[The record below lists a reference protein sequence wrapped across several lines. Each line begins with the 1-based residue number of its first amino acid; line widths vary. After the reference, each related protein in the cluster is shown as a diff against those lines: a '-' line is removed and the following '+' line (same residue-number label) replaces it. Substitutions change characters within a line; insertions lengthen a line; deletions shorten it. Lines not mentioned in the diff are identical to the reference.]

1 MMIFGYII
9 LVLMIVYSA
18 MLLRFTMGWKRILKA
33 ENTAIPVSVTV
44 IVPARNEAA
53 NVQSCLHDLLHQDY
67 PQQFLNIVVVDDGS
81 EDETAAIAEELS
93 RSHSN
98 LQVLRLPNAGGKKQ
112 ALQQGIMFATTALIA
127 TVDAD
132 CRISPS
138 WISSM
143 IVCQQSANAA
153 MVLGPVVLTPAT
165 TLFERIQQLEFLAIM
180 GITGGAAS
188 LGYPIMA
195 NGANLLFSKKAF
207 LQSGGYSGSS
217 NPSGDDVFLML
228 KIKALG
234 SVVFAKNARA
244 VVSSKPLSSFSSFW
258 QQRKRWLS
266 KKGSYSDWNVKL
278 TALITY
284 FANFSGVLALLG
296 CAINLVFPL
305 GSTDFLLGAVL
316 LKTIVDYFFIRMV
329 SSELLPT
336 CGLWDIIPAQ
346 LFILIY
352 TTTLGILGNVSTY
365 EWKGRKITVDD

>member
-1 MMIFGYII
+1 MIIFGYIT
-9 LVLMIVYSA
+9 LVLIIVYSA
-18 MLLRFTMGWKRILKA
+18 MLFWFAMGWKRIPKA
-33 ENTAIPVSVTV
+33 ENIAIPVSLTV

-53 NVQSCLHDLLHQDY
+53 NIQSCLHDLLLQDY
-67 PQQFLNIVVVDDGS
+67 SQQFLNIVVVDDGS
-81 EDETAAIAEELS
+81 DDETADIAEEIS
-93 RSHSN
+93 RIHSN
-98 LQVLRLPNAGGKKQ
+98 LEVLRLPNAGGKKQ
-112 ALQQGIMFATTALIA
+112 ALQQGIMNATTEWIA

-138 WISSM
+138 WISSL
-143 IVCQQSANAA
+143 ITRQQSANAV
-153 MVLGPVVLTPAT
+153 MVLGPVVLTPAS

-188 LGYPIMA
+188 LGHPIMA
-195 NGANLLFSKKAF
+195 NGANLLFSKKVFIEA
-207 LQSGGYSGSS
+207 GGYSGTS

-234 SVVFAKNARA
+234 SVVFAKNERA
-244 VVSSKPLSSFSSFW
+244 VVNSKPLPNFSSFW

-266 KKGSYSDWNVKL
+266 KKGSYSDWSVKL

-284 FANFSGVLALLG
+284 FANFAGVLALLG
-296 CAINLVFPL
+296 CAINLAVPL
-305 GSTDFLLGAVL
+305 GSTDFLVGAVL

-329 SSELLPT
+329 STNLLPT
-336 CGLWDIIPAQ
+336 CGLWHIIPAQ

-352 TTTLGILGNVSTY
+352 TSTLGILGNVSTY

>member
-1 MMIFGYII
+1 
-9 LVLMIVYSA
+9 
-18 MLLRFTMGWKRILKA
+18 MLFWFAMGWKRIRKT

-53 NVQSCLHDLLHQDY
+53 NIQSCLHDLLHQDY

-81 EDETAAIAEELS
+81 EDETASIAEEIS
-93 RSHSN
+93 KIHSN

-112 ALQQGIMFATTALIA
+112 ALQQGIMNASTELIA

-138 WISSM
+138 WISS
-143 IVCQQSANAA
+143 IVARQQSANAV
-153 MVLGPVVLTPAT
+153 MVLGPVVLIPSS

-188 LGYPIMA
+188 LGNPIMA
-195 NGANLLFSKKAF
+195 NGANLLFSKNAF
-207 LQSGGYSGSS
+207 IEAGGYSGSI

-234 SVVFAKNARA
+234 SVVFANDAG
-244 VVSSKPLSSFSSFW
+244 VVVGTKPMSNFDSFW

-266 KKGSYSDWNVKL
+266 KKGSYSDWNVKS
-278 TALITY
+278 TAIITY
-284 FANFSGVLALLG
+284 LANVSGVLALLG
-296 CAINLVFPL
+296 CAVNVVFSL
-305 GSTDFLLGAVL
+305 GSTDFLVGAVL
-316 LKTIVDYFFIRMV
+316 LKTIVDYLFIRMV
-329 SSELLPT
+329 SSDLLPT
-336 CGLWDIIPAQ
+336 CGLWHIIPAQ

-352 TTTLGILGNVSTY
+352 TTSLGILGNVSTY

>member
-1 MMIFGYII
+1 MIIFGYIT
-9 LVLMIVYSA
+9 LVLIIVYSA
-18 MLLRFTMGWKRILKA
+18 MLFWFAMGWKRIRKP
-33 ENTAIPVSVTV
+33 ENTVVPVPITI

-53 NVQSCLHDLLHQDY
+53 NIQFCLHDLLQQDY

-81 EDETAAIAEELS
+81 DDETADIAEELS
-93 RSHSN
+93 RIHSN

-112 ALQQGIMFATTALIA
+112 ALQQGIMNASTELIA

-138 WISSM
+138 WISS
-143 IVCQQSANAA
+143 IVARQQSANAV
-153 MVLGPVVLTPAT
+153 MVLGPVVLIPSS

-188 LGYPIMA
+188 LGNPIMA

-207 LQSGGYSGSS
+207 IEAGGYSGSI

-234 SVVFAKNARA
+234 SVVFAKDARA
-244 VVSSKPLSSFSSFW
+244 VISSKPMPNFSSFW

-284 FANFSGVLALLG
+284 FANVAGVLALLG

-305 GSTDFLLGAVL
+305 GAIDFLLGAVL
-316 LKTIVDYFFIRMV
+316 AKTIVDYFFIRMV

-336 CGLWDIIPAQ
+336 CGLWQIIPAQ

>member
-1 MMIFGYII
+1 MIIFGYIT
-9 LVLMIVYSA
+9 LVLIIVYSA
-18 MLLRFTMGWKRILKA
+18 MLFWFAMGWKRIRKT

-53 NVQSCLHDLLHQDY
+53 NIQSCLHDLLHQDY

-81 EDETAAIAEELS
+81 EDETASIAEEIS
-93 RSHSN
+93 KIHSN

-112 ALQQGIMFATTALIA
+112 ALQQGIMNASTELIA

-138 WISSM
+138 WISS
-143 IVCQQSANAA
+143 IVARQQSANAV
-153 MVLGPVVLTPAT
+153 MVLGPVVLIPSS

-188 LGYPIMA
+188 LGNPIMA
-195 NGANLLFSKKAF
+195 NGANLLFSKNAF
-207 LQSGGYSGSS
+207 IEAGGYSGSI

-234 SVVFAKNARA
+234 SVVFANDAG
-244 VVSSKPLSSFSSFW
+244 VVVGTKPMSNFDSFW

-266 KKGSYSDWNVKL
+266 KKGSYSDWNVKS
-278 TALITY
+278 TAIITY
-284 FANFSGVLALLG
+284 LANVSGVLALLG
-296 CAINLVFPL
+296 CAVNVVFSL
-305 GSTDFLLGAVL
+305 GSTDFLVGAVL
-316 LKTIVDYFFIRMV
+316 LKTIVDYLFIRMV
-329 SSELLPT
+329 SSDLLPT
-336 CGLWDIIPAQ
+336 CGLWHIIPAQ

-352 TTTLGILGNVSTY
+352 TTSLGILGNVSTY

>member
-1 MMIFGYII
+1 MIIFGYIT
-9 LVLMIVYSA
+9 LVLIIVYSA
-18 MLLRFTMGWKRILKA
+18 MLFWFAMGWKRIRKT

-53 NVQSCLHDLLHQDY
+53 NIQSCLHDLLHQDY

-81 EDETAAIAEELS
+81 DDETASIAEEIS
-93 RSHSN
+93 KIHSN

-112 ALQQGIMFATTALIA
+112 ALQQGIMNASTELIA

-132 CRISPS
+132 CRISPN

-143 IVCQQSANAA
+143 VARQQSTSAV
-153 MVLGPVVLTPAT
+153 MVLGPVVLTPAS

-188 LGYPIMA
+188 LANPIMA

-207 LQSGGYSGSS
+207 IEAGGYSGTS

-228 KIKALG
+228 KIKSLG
-234 SVVFAKNARA
+234 SVVFAKDARA
-244 VVSSKPLSSFSSFW
+244 VVSSKPMPNFSSFW

-266 KKGSYSDWNVKL
+266 KKGSYSDWNVKSTAVITYL
-278 TALITY
+278 ANVSGLLALI
-284 FANFSGVLALLG
+284 G
-296 CAINLVFPL
+296 CVINLVIPH
-305 GSTDFLLGAVL
+305 GATDFLLGAVL

-329 SSELLPT
+329 STELLPT
-336 CGLWDIIPAQ
+336 CGLWHIILAQ